1 MYDIDIEAD
10 AYMEE
15 EGITTLRKWLYERKI
30 AHVATPQ
37 AVDLF
42 RWMLNDNP
50 TVRFSAAQALHHPF
64 IRECICISNWCGDQ
78 GVVIMG

>member
-1 MYDIDIEAD
+1 MRIVGKNQVVVIRILSKALLQMYDIDIEAD

-37 AVDLF
+37 AGKYNSIF
-42 RWMLNDNP
+42 RS
-50 TVRFSAAQALHHPF
+50 TVKHELHLLANT
-64 IRECICISNWCGDQ
+64 C
-78 GVVIMG
+78 